1 MSNSQINLPKTAFS
15 MKANLPARE
24 PEILEY
30 WQKINLYRELRNS
43 SKGKEKF
50 VLHDGPPYAN
60 GNIHMGTAL
69 NKILKDIIVKFHQ
82 MDGKDSIYVPG
93 WDCHG
98 LPIEWKIEEQY
109 KKNKKNKNDVPIVEF
124 RKECRLF
131 AEKWIEVHKGQFK
144 RLGVVGDWENYYST
158 MSFDAEAQIVREL
171 GKFLKEGSLY
181 RGFKPVLWS
190 TVEKTAL
197 ADAEVERVLSMA
209 DGALLLIDSAEGVM
223 PQTKF
228 VLSKALKQGLKPIVV
243 INKLDKADQRAN
255 EVLDETFDLF
265 VSLDA
270 NEEQL
275 DFPVLYA
282 SGRSGWAD
290 TEVDGPRENLN
301 PLLDLI
307 LDHVK
312 PAKFEK
318 EKPFAMLST
327 LLYADSFLGRSL
339 VGRITQGTAKANQS
353 IKAIN
358 LNGEKVDEG
367 KLTKIFRYEG
377 TKKVPIEVGEA
388 GDIVVI
394 AGLENANVADTICDL
409 DVNEPISATPI
420 DPPTMSITITVNT
433 SPLAGKEGKK
443 LTSTQ
448 IRDRLLQEAQNNVG
462 ITFAENNGNDS
473 FVVSGRGELML
484 EILLTQMRREG
495 FEMTVSPPKVLY
507 QTDESG
513 KKLEPIEEITMDLD
527 EEYSSK
533 VIDSMNR
540 RKGKLIDLK
549 DTGKDKK
556 RLIFHAPTRGL
567 MGYTSRFLTLT
578 KGNGVINRIFHS
590 YGPFEGEMEGRRN
603 GALIAMEQG
612 KAVAFA
618 IFNLQ
623 ARGEMFV
630 THNDPVYPGMIVGLS
645 PKPGDMIINVMK
657 GKKLTNM
664 RTQGTD
670 ENVVLT
676 PVRKMS
682 IAEQLSMLNTDE
694 ALEITPE
701 SCRLRKSILDPH
713 ERKRSEKSG
722 AAA

>member
-1 MSNSQINLPKTAFS
+1 MSNNIRNITIIAHVDHGKTTMIDNLMKQSGSFRENEVVDERLMDSGELEKERGITILAKPASIN
-15 MKANLPARE
+15 
-24 PEILEY
+24 
-30 WQKINLYRELRNS
+30 WQDSR
-43 SKGKEKF
+43 
-50 VLHDGPPYAN
+50 V
-60 GNIHMGTAL
+60 NIIDT
-69 NKILKDIIVKFHQ
+69 
-82 MDGKDSIYVPG
+82 PG
-93 WDCHG
+93 HRD
-98 LPIEWKIEEQY
+98 
-109 KKNKKNKNDVPIVEF
+109 
-124 RKECRLF
+124 F
-131 AEKWIEVHKGQFK
+131 A
-144 RLGVVGDWENYYST
+144 
-158 MSFDAEAQIVREL
+158 
-171 GKFLKEGSLY
+171 
-181 RGFKPVLWS
+181 
-190 TVEKTAL
+190 
-197 ADAEVERVLSMA
+197 AEVERVLSMA

-228 VLSKALKQGLKPIVV
+228 VLAKALKQGLKPIVV

-282 SGRSGWAD
+282 SGRSGWASK
-290 TEVDGPRENLN
+290 EVDGPRENLH

-307 LDHVK
+307 IEHVK
-312 PAKFEK
+312 PAELDKT
-318 EKPFAMLST
+318 KPFAMLST

-339 VGRITQGTAKANQS
+339 VGRISQGTAKANQP

-377 TKKVPIEVGEA
+377 TKKVPIEIGEA

-394 AGLENANVADTICDL
+394 AGLEKANVADTICDPEL
-409 DVNEPISATPI
+409 NEPIPATPI
-420 DPPTMSITITVNT
+420 DPPTMSITISVNS
-433 SPLAGKEGKK
+433 SPLAGTEGKK

-448 IRDRLLQEAQNNVG
+448 IRDRLLSEAQNNVG
-462 ITFAENNGNDS
+462 ITFSQNANVDS
-473 FVVSGRGELML
+473 FVISGRGELML

-495 FEMTVSPPKVLY
+495 FEMTVSPPKVLF
-507 QTDESG
+507 QKDG
-513 KKLEPIEEITMDLD
+513 AGNKLEPIEEITVDLD
-527 EEYSSK
+527 EEFSSK
-533 VIDSMNR
+533 IIDSMNR
-540 RKGKLIDLK
+540 RKGKLLDLK

-556 RLIFHAPTRGL
+556 RLVFHAPTRGL

-578 KGNGVINRIFHS
+578 KGTGVINRIFHG
-590 YGPFEGEMEGRRN
+590 YGKFEGEMDGRKN
-603 GALIAMEQG
+603 GALISMSTG

-630 THNDPVYPGMIVGLS
+630 THNDPVYEGMIVGLT

-657 GKKLTNM
+657 GKQLTNM

-676 PVRKMS
+676 PVRQMS

-694 ALEITPE
+694 ALEITPK
-701 SCRLRKSILDPH
+701 SLRLRKAILNPH
-713 ERKRSEKSG
+713 DRKKSEKSG

>member
-1 MSNSQINLPKTAFS
+1 MSNNIRNITIIAHVDHGKTTMIDNLMKQSGSFRENEVVDERLMDSGELEKERGITILAKPASIDWQGSRIN
-15 MKANLPARE
+15 
-24 PEILEY
+24 
-30 WQKINLYRELRNS
+30 
-43 SKGKEKF
+43 
-50 VLHDGPPYAN
+50 
-60 GNIHMGTAL
+60 
-69 NKILKDIIVKFHQ
+69 II
-82 MDGKDSIYVPG
+82 DTPG
-93 WDCHG
+93 HRD
-98 LPIEWKIEEQY
+98 
-109 KKNKKNKNDVPIVEF
+109 
-124 RKECRLF
+124 F
-131 AEKWIEVHKGQFK
+131 A
-144 RLGVVGDWENYYST
+144 
-158 MSFDAEAQIVREL
+158 
-171 GKFLKEGSLY
+171 
-181 RGFKPVLWS
+181 
-190 TVEKTAL
+190 
-197 ADAEVERVLSMA
+197 AEVERVLSMA

-228 VLSKALKQGLKPIVV
+228 VLAKALKQGLKPIVV

-290 TEVDGPRENLN
+290 KEVDGPRENLH

-307 LDHVK
+307 MEHVK
-312 PAKFEK
+312 PAELDKT
-318 EKPFAMLST
+318 KPFAMLST

-339 VGRITQGTAKANQS
+339 VGRISQGTAKASQP

-358 LNGEKVDEG
+358 LKGEKVDEG

-394 AGLENANVADTICDL
+394 AGLEKANVADTICDPE
-409 DVNEPISATPI
+409 VNDPIPATPI
-420 DPPTMSITITVNT
+420 DPPTMSITISVNS
-433 SPLAGKEGKK
+433 SPLAGTEGKK

-448 IRDRLLQEAQNNVG
+448 IRDRLVNEAQNNVG
-462 ITFAENNGNDS
+462 ISFSQNTNVDS
-473 FVVSGRGELML
+473 FVISGRGELML

-507 QTDESG
+507 QQDENG
-513 KKLEPIEEITMDLD
+513 NKLEPIEEITVDLD
-527 EEYSSK
+527 EEFSSK
-533 VIDSMNR
+533 IIDSMNR
-540 RKGKLIDLK
+540 RKGKLLDLK

-578 KGNGVINRIFHS
+578 KGTGVINRIFHG
-590 YGPFEGEMEGRRN
+590 YGKFEGEMDGRKN
-603 GALIAMEQG
+603 GALISMATG

-630 THNDPVYPGMIVGLS
+630 THNDPVYEGMIVGLT

-657 GKKLTNM
+657 GKQLTNM

-676 PVRKMS
+676 PVRQMS

-694 ALEITPE
+694 ALEITPK
-701 SCRLRKSILDPH
+701 SLRLRKAILNPH
-713 ERKRSEKSG
+713 DRKKNEKS
-722 AAA
+722 ATPL

>member
-1 MSNSQINLPKTAFS
+1 MSNNIRNITIIAHVDHGKTTMIDNL
-15 MKANLPARE
+15 MKQSGSFRENEVVDERLMDSGELEKERGITILAKPAS
-24 PEILEY
+24 ID
-30 WQKINLYRELRNS
+30 WQGSR
-43 SKGKEKF
+43 
-50 VLHDGPPYAN
+50 V
-60 GNIHMGTAL
+60 NIIDT
-69 NKILKDIIVKFHQ
+69 
-82 MDGKDSIYVPG
+82 PG
-93 WDCHG
+93 HRD
-98 LPIEWKIEEQY
+98 
-109 KKNKKNKNDVPIVEF
+109 
-124 RKECRLF
+124 F
-131 AEKWIEVHKGQFK
+131 A
-144 RLGVVGDWENYYST
+144 
-158 MSFDAEAQIVREL
+158 
-171 GKFLKEGSLY
+171 
-181 RGFKPVLWS
+181 
-190 TVEKTAL
+190 
-197 ADAEVERVLSMA
+197 AEVERVLSMA

-228 VLSKALKQGLKPIVV
+228 VLAKALKQGLKPIVI

-290 TEVDGPRENLN
+290 KEVDGPRENLH
-301 PLLDLI
+301 PLLNLI
-307 LDHVK
+307 MEHVK
-312 PAKFEK
+312 PAELDKT
-318 EKPFAMLST
+318 KPFAMLST

-339 VGRITQGTAKANQS
+339 VGRISQGTAKANQP

-358 LNGEKVDEG
+358 LKGDKVDEG

-394 AGLENANVADTICDL
+394 AGLEKANVADTICDPE
-409 DVNEPISATPI
+409 VNEPISATPI
-420 DPPTMSITITVNT
+420 DPPTMSITISVNS
-433 SPLAGKEGKK
+433 SPLAGTEGKK

-448 IRDRLLQEAQNNVG
+448 IRDRLVTEAQNNVG
-462 ITFAENNGNDS
+462 ITFSQNANVDS
-473 FVVSGRGELML
+473 FVISGRGELML

-507 QTDESG
+507 QEDENG
-513 KKLEPIEEITMDLD
+513 NKLEPIEEITVDLD
-527 EEYSSK
+527 EEFSSK
-533 VIDSMNR
+533 IIDSMNR
-540 RKGKLIDLK
+540 RKGKLLDLK

-578 KGNGVINRIFHS
+578 KGTGVINRLFHG
-590 YGPFEGEMEGRRN
+590 YGKFEGEMDGRKN
-603 GALIAMEQG
+603 GALISMEQG

-630 THNDPVYPGMIVGLS
+630 THNDPVYEGMIVGLA

-682 IAEQLSMLNTDE
+682 IAEQLSMLNADE
-694 ALEITPE
+694 ALEITPK
-701 SCRLRKSILDPH
+701 SLRLRKAILDPH
-713 ERKRSEKSG
+713 ERKRSEKSSS
-722 AAA
+722 AA

>member
-1 MSNSQINLPKTAFS
+1 MSNNIRNITIIAHVDHGKTTMIDNL
-15 MKANLPARE
+15 MKQSGSFRENEVVDERLMDSGELEKERGITILAKPAS
-24 PEILEY
+24 ID
-30 WQKINLYRELRNS
+30 WQDTR
-43 SKGKEKF
+43 
-50 VLHDGPPYAN
+50 V
-60 GNIHMGTAL
+60 NIIDT
-69 NKILKDIIVKFHQ
+69 
-82 MDGKDSIYVPG
+82 PG
-93 WDCHG
+93 HRD
-98 LPIEWKIEEQY
+98 
-109 KKNKKNKNDVPIVEF
+109 
-124 RKECRLF
+124 F
-131 AEKWIEVHKGQFK
+131 A
-144 RLGVVGDWENYYST
+144 
-158 MSFDAEAQIVREL
+158 
-171 GKFLKEGSLY
+171 
-181 RGFKPVLWS
+181 
-190 TVEKTAL
+190 
-197 ADAEVERVLSMA
+197 AEVERVLSMA

-228 VLSKALKQGLKPIVV
+228 VLAKALKQGLKPIVV

-275 DFPVLYA
+275 DFPVMYA
-282 SGRSGWAD
+282 SGRSGWASK
-290 TEVDGPRENLN
+290 EVDGPRENLH

-307 LDHVK
+307 IEHVK
-312 PAKFEK
+312 PADLDKT
-318 EKPFAMLST
+318 KPFAMLST

-339 VGRITQGTAKANQS
+339 VGKISQGTAKANQA

-358 LNGEKVDEG
+358 LKGEKVDEG
-367 KLTKIFRYEG
+367 RLTKIFRYEG

-394 AGLENANVADTICDL
+394 AGLEKANVADTICDL
-409 DVNEPISATPI
+409 EVNDPLPATPI
-420 DPPTMSITITVNT
+420 DPPTMSITISVNS
-433 SPLAGKEGKK
+433 SPLAGTEGKK

-448 IRDRLLQEAQNNVG
+448 IRDRLVTEAQNNVG
-462 ITFAENNGNDS
+462 IS
-473 FVVSGRGELML
+473 FSQNANVDAFVISGRGELML

-507 QTDESG
+507 QKDDNG
-513 KKLEPIEEITMDLD
+513 NRLEPIEEITVDVD
-527 EEYSSK
+527 EEFSSK
-533 VIDSMNR
+533 IIDSMNR
-540 RKGKLIDLK
+540 RKGKLLDLK

-578 KGNGVINRIFHS
+578 KGTGVINRIFHG
-590 YGPFEGEMEGRRN
+590 YGKFEGEMDGRKN
-603 GALIAMEQG
+603 GALISMANG

-630 THNDPVYPGMIVGLS
+630 THNDPVYEGMIVGLA
-645 PKPGDMIINVMK
+645 PKAGDMIINVMK
-657 GKKLTNM
+657 GKQLTNM

-676 PVRKMS
+676 PVRQMS

-694 ALEITPE
+694 ALEITPK
-701 SCRLRKSILDPH
+701 SLRLRKAILNPND
-713 ERKRSEKSG
+713 RKKNEKSSTPL
-722 AAA
+722 

>member
-1 MSNSQINLPKTAFS
+1 MSNNIRNITIIAHVDHGKTTMIDNLMKQSGSFRDNEVVDERLMDSGELEKERGITILAKPASIN
-15 MKANLPARE
+15 
-24 PEILEY
+24 
-30 WQKINLYRELRNS
+30 W
-43 SKGKEKF
+43 
-50 VLHDGPPYAN
+50 
-60 GNIHMGTAL
+60 
-69 NKILKDIIVKFHQ
+69 
-82 MDGKDSIYVPG
+82 KDSRINIIDTPG
-93 WDCHG
+93 HRD
-98 LPIEWKIEEQY
+98 
-109 KKNKKNKNDVPIVEF
+109 
-124 RKECRLF
+124 F
-131 AEKWIEVHKGQFK
+131 A
-144 RLGVVGDWENYYST
+144 
-158 MSFDAEAQIVREL
+158 
-171 GKFLKEGSLY
+171 
-181 RGFKPVLWS
+181 
-190 TVEKTAL
+190 
-197 ADAEVERVLSMA
+197 AEVERVLSMA

-228 VLSKALKQGLKPIVV
+228 VLAKALKQGLKPIVV

-282 SGRSGWAD
+282 SGRSGWASK
-290 TEVDGPRENLN
+290 EVDGPRENLH

-307 LDHVK
+307 IEHVK
-312 PAKFEK
+312 PAELDKT
-318 EKPFAMLST
+318 KPFAMLST

-339 VGRITQGTAKANQS
+339 VGRISQGTAKANQP

-358 LNGEKVDEG
+358 LKGEKVDEG

-377 TKKVPIEVGEA
+377 TKKVPIEIGEA

-394 AGLENANVADTICDL
+394 AGLEKANVADTICDPEL
-409 DVNEPISATPI
+409 NEPISATPI
-420 DPPTMSITITVNT
+420 DPPTMSITISVNS
-433 SPLAGKEGKK
+433 SPLAGTEGKK

-448 IRDRLLQEAQNNVG
+448 IRDRLVSEAQNNVG
-462 ITFAENNGNDS
+462 ITFSQNTNVDS
-473 FVVSGRGELML
+473 FVISGRGELML

-495 FEMTVSPPKVLY
+495 FEMTVSPPKVLF
-507 QTDESG
+507 QKDEEG
-513 KKLEPIEEITMDLD
+513 NKLEPIEEITVDLD
-527 EEYSSK
+527 EEFSSK
-533 VIDSMNR
+533 IIDSMNR
-540 RKGKLIDLK
+540 RKGKLLDLK

-556 RLIFHAPTRGL
+556 RLVFHAPTRGL

-578 KGNGVINRIFHS
+578 KGTGVINRIFHG
-590 YGPFEGEMEGRRN
+590 YGKFEGEMDGRKN
-603 GALIAMEQG
+603 GALISMSTG

-630 THNDPVYPGMIVGLS
+630 THNDPVYEGMIVGLT

-657 GKKLTNM
+657 GKQLTNM

-676 PVRKMS
+676 PVRQMS

-694 ALEITPE
+694 ALEITPK
-701 SCRLRKSILDPH
+701 SLRLRKAILNPH
-713 ERKRSEKSG
+713 ERKKSEKSG

>member
-1 MSNSQINLPKTAFS
+1 MNNNIRNITIIAHVDHGKTTMIDTLMKQSGSFRENEVVDERLMDSGELEKERGITILAKPASIN
-15 MKANLPARE
+15 
-24 PEILEY
+24 
-30 WQKINLYRELRNS
+30 W
-43 SKGKEKF
+43 
-50 VLHDGPPYAN
+50 
-60 GNIHMGTAL
+60 
-69 NKILKDIIVKFHQ
+69 
-82 MDGKDSIYVPG
+82 KDSRINIIDTPG
-93 WDCHG
+93 HRD
-98 LPIEWKIEEQY
+98 
-109 KKNKKNKNDVPIVEF
+109 
-124 RKECRLF
+124 F
-131 AEKWIEVHKGQFK
+131 A
-144 RLGVVGDWENYYST
+144 
-158 MSFDAEAQIVREL
+158 
-171 GKFLKEGSLY
+171 
-181 RGFKPVLWS
+181 
-190 TVEKTAL
+190 
-197 ADAEVERVLSMA
+197 AEVERVLSMA

-228 VLSKALKQGLKPIVV
+228 VLAKALKQGLRPIVI

-270 NEEQL
+270 SEEQL

-282 SGRSGWAD
+282 SGRSGWASK
-290 TEVDGPRENLN
+290 EVDGPRENLH

-307 LDHVK
+307 LEHVNPDNLDK
-312 PAKFEK
+312 T
-318 EKPFAMLST
+318 KPFAMLST

-339 VGRITQGTAKANQS
+339 VGKISQGTAKANQP

-358 LNGEKVDEG
+358 LKGEKVDEG
-367 KLTKIFRYEG
+367 RLTKIFRYEG

-394 AGLENANVADTICDL
+394 AGLEKANVADTICDPE
-409 DVNEPISATPI
+409 VNEPLPATPI
-420 DPPTMSITITVNT
+420 DPPTMSITISVNS
-433 SPLAGKEGKK
+433 SPLAGTEGKK

-448 IRDRLLQEAQNNVG
+448 IRDRLVTEAQNNVG
-462 ITFAENNGNDS
+462 IS
-473 FVVSGRGELML
+473 FSQNANVDAFVISGRGELML

-507 QTDESG
+507 QKDENG
-513 KKLEPIEEITMDLD
+513 NRMEPIEEITVDLD
-527 EEYSSK
+527 EEFSSK
-533 VIDSMNR
+533 IIDSMNR
-540 RKGKLIDLK
+540 RKGKLLDLK

-578 KGNGVINRIFHS
+578 KGTGVINRIFHG
-590 YGPFEGEMEGRRN
+590 YGKFEGEMDGRKN
-603 GALIAMEQG
+603 GALISMANG

-630 THNDPVYPGMIVGLS
+630 THNDPVYEGMIVGLA

-657 GKKLTNM
+657 GKQLTNM

-676 PVRKMS
+676 PVRQMS

-694 ALEITPE
+694 ALEITPK
-701 SCRLRKSILDPH
+701 SLRLRKAILNPTD
-713 ERKRSEKSG
+713 RKKNEKSG
-722 AAA
+722 TPL

>member
-1 MSNSQINLPKTAFS
+1 MSNNIRNITIIAHVDHGKTTMIDNLMKQSGSFRENEVVDERLMDSGELEKERGITILAKPASIN
-15 MKANLPARE
+15 
-24 PEILEY
+24 
-30 WQKINLYRELRNS
+30 W
-43 SKGKEKF
+43 
-50 VLHDGPPYAN
+50 
-60 GNIHMGTAL
+60 
-69 NKILKDIIVKFHQ
+69 
-82 MDGKDSIYVPG
+82 KDSRVNIIDTPG
-93 WDCHG
+93 HRD
-98 LPIEWKIEEQY
+98 
-109 KKNKKNKNDVPIVEF
+109 
-124 RKECRLF
+124 F
-131 AEKWIEVHKGQFK
+131 A
-144 RLGVVGDWENYYST
+144 
-158 MSFDAEAQIVREL
+158 
-171 GKFLKEGSLY
+171 
-181 RGFKPVLWS
+181 
-190 TVEKTAL
+190 
-197 ADAEVERVLSMA
+197 AEVERVLSMA

-228 VLSKALKQGLKPIVV
+228 VLAKALKQGLKPIVV

-282 SGRSGWAD
+282 SGRSGWASK
-290 TEVDGPRENLN
+290 EVDGPRENLH

-307 LDHVK
+307 IDHVK
-312 PAKFEK
+312 PAELDKT
-318 EKPFAMLST
+318 KPFAMLST

-339 VGRITQGTAKANQS
+339 VGRISQGTAKANQQ

-358 LNGEKVDEG
+358 LKGEKVDEG

-394 AGLENANVADTICDL
+394 AGLEKANVADTICDPEL
-409 DVNEPISATPI
+409 NDPIPATPI
-420 DPPTMSITITVNT
+420 DPPTMSITISVNS
-433 SPLAGKEGKK
+433 SPLAGTEGKK

-448 IRDRLLQEAQNNVG
+448 IRDRLISEAQNNVG
-462 ITFAENNGNDS
+462 ITFSQNANVDS
-473 FVVSGRGELML
+473 FVISGRGELML

-507 QTDESG
+507 QKDENG
-513 KKLEPIEEITMDLD
+513 DKLEPIEEITVDLD
-527 EEYSSK
+527 EEFSSK
-533 VIDSMNR
+533 IIDSMNR
-540 RKGKLIDLK
+540 RKGKLLDLK

-556 RLIFHAPTRGL
+556 RLVFHAPTRGL

-578 KGNGVINRIFHS
+578 KGTGVINRIFHG
-590 YGPFEGEMEGRRN
+590 YGKFEGEMDGRKN
-603 GALIAMEQG
+603 GALISMSTG

-630 THNDPVYPGMIVGLS
+630 THNDPVYEGMIVGLT

-657 GKKLTNM
+657 GKQLTNM

-676 PVRKMS
+676 PVRQMS

-694 ALEITPE
+694 ALEITPK
-701 SCRLRKSILDPH
+701 SLRLRKAILNPH
-713 ERKRSEKSG
+713 DRKKSEKSG

>member
-1 MSNSQINLPKTAFS
+1 MDNNIRNITIIAHVDHGKTTMIDALMKQSGSFRENEVVEERLMDSGELEKERGITILAKPASIN
-15 MKANLPARE
+15 
-24 PEILEY
+24 
-30 WQKINLYRELRNS
+30 WQGSRIN
-43 SKGKEKF
+43 
-50 VLHDGPPYAN
+50 
-60 GNIHMGTAL
+60 
-69 NKILKDIIVKFHQ
+69 II
-82 MDGKDSIYVPG
+82 DTPG
-93 WDCHG
+93 HRD
-98 LPIEWKIEEQY
+98 
-109 KKNKKNKNDVPIVEF
+109 
-124 RKECRLF
+124 F
-131 AEKWIEVHKGQFK
+131 A
-144 RLGVVGDWENYYST
+144 
-158 MSFDAEAQIVREL
+158 
-171 GKFLKEGSLY
+171 
-181 RGFKPVLWS
+181 
-190 TVEKTAL
+190 
-197 ADAEVERVLSMA
+197 AEVERVLSMA
-209 DGALLLIDSAEGVM
+209 DGALLLIYSSEGVM

-228 VLSKALKQGLKPIVV
+228 VLAKALKQGLKPIVI
-243 INKLDKADQRAN
+243 INKLDKPDQRAE

-282 SGRSGWAD
+282 SGRSGWASKEID
-290 TEVDGPRENLN
+290 EPRENLH

-307 LDHVK
+307 LEHVK
-312 PAKFEK
+312 PDELDNS
-318 EKPFAMLST
+318 KPFAMLST

-339 VGRITQGTAKANQS
+339 VGKISQGSAKANQQ

-358 LNGEKVDEG
+358 LQGEKVDEG
-367 KLTKIFRYEG
+367 RLTKIFRYEG

-394 AGLENANVADTICDL
+394 AGLEKANVADTICDIE
-409 DVNEPISATPI
+409 VNEPISATPI
-420 DPPTMSITITVNT
+420 DPPTMSIKVTVNS
-433 SPLAGKEGKK
+433 SPLAGTEGKK

-448 IRDRLLQEAQNNVG
+448 IRDRLILEAQNNVG
-462 ITFAENNGNDS
+462 ITFSENKNKDA
-473 FVVSGRGELML
+473 FEISGRGELML

-495 FEMTVSPPKVLY
+495 FEMTVSPPKVLFKK
-507 QTDESG
+507 DENG
-513 KKLEPIEEITMDLD
+513 NKLEPIEEITMDLD
-527 EEYSSK
+527 EEHSSK
-533 VIDSMNR
+533 VIDSMNK

-590 YGPFEGEMEGRRN
+590 YGKYEGEMEGRRN
-603 GALIAMEQG
+603 GALISMETG

-623 ARGEMFV
+623 ARGEMLV
-630 THNDPVYPGMIVGLS
+630 THNDPVYVGMIVGLA
-645 PKPGDMIINVMK
+645 PKSGDLQINVMK

-682 IAEQLSMLNTDE
+682 IAEQLSILNTDE
-694 ALEITPE
+694 ALEITPK
-701 SCRLRKSILDPH
+701 SCRLRKAILNPH
-713 ERKRSEKSG
+713 ERKKSEKASAS
-722 AAA
+722 AA

>member
-1 MSNSQINLPKTAFS
+1 MSNNIRNITIIAHVDHGKTTMIDNL
-15 MKANLPARE
+15 MKQSGSFRENEVVDERLMDSGELEKERGITILAKPAS
-24 PEILEY
+24 ID
-30 WQKINLYRELRNS
+30 WQDSR
-43 SKGKEKF
+43 
-50 VLHDGPPYAN
+50 V
-60 GNIHMGTAL
+60 NIIDT
-69 NKILKDIIVKFHQ
+69 
-82 MDGKDSIYVPG
+82 PG
-93 WDCHG
+93 HRD
-98 LPIEWKIEEQY
+98 
-109 KKNKKNKNDVPIVEF
+109 
-124 RKECRLF
+124 F
-131 AEKWIEVHKGQFK
+131 A
-144 RLGVVGDWENYYST
+144 
-158 MSFDAEAQIVREL
+158 
-171 GKFLKEGSLY
+171 
-181 RGFKPVLWS
+181 
-190 TVEKTAL
+190 
-197 ADAEVERVLSMA
+197 AEVERVLSMA

-228 VLSKALKQGLKPIVV
+228 VLAKALKQGLKPIVV

-275 DFPVLYA
+275 DFPVVYA
-282 SGRSGWAD
+282 SGRSGWASK
-290 TEVDGPRENLN
+290 EVDGPRENLH

-307 LDHVK
+307 IEHVK
-312 PAKFEK
+312 PAELDKT
-318 EKPFAMLST
+318 KPFAMLST

-339 VGRITQGTAKANQS
+339 VGKISQGTAKANQP

-358 LNGEKVDEG
+358 LKGEKVDEG

-394 AGLENANVADTICDL
+394 AGLEKANVADTICDPEL
-409 DVNEPISATPI
+409 NEPIPATPI
-420 DPPTMSITITVNT
+420 DPPTMSITISVNS
-433 SPLAGKEGKK
+433 SPLAGTEGKK

-448 IRDRLLQEAQNNVG
+448 IRDRLVTEAQNNVG
-462 ITFAENNGNDS
+462 ITFSQNENVDT
-473 FVVSGRGELML
+473 FVISGRGELML

-507 QTDESG
+507 QQDEAG
-513 KKLEPIEEITMDLD
+513 NKLEPIEEITVDLD
-527 EEYSSK
+527 EEFSSK
-533 VIDSMNR
+533 IIDSMNR
-540 RKGKLIDLK
+540 RKGKLLDLK

-578 KGNGVINRIFHS
+578 KGTGVINRIFHG
-590 YGPFEGEMEGRRN
+590 YGKFEGEMDGRKN
-603 GALIAMEQG
+603 GALISMATG

-630 THNDPVYPGMIVGLS
+630 THNDPVYEGMIVGLA

-657 GKKLTNM
+657 GKQLTNM

-694 ALEITPE
+694 ALEITPK
-701 SCRLRKSILDPH
+701 SLRLRKAILNPND
-713 ERKRSEKSG
+713 RKKNEKSSTPL
-722 AAA
+722 

>member
-1 MSNSQINLPKTAFS
+1 MSNNIRNITIIAHVDHGKTTMIDNLMKQSGSFRDNEVVDERLMDSGELEKERGITILAKPASIN
-15 MKANLPARE
+15 
-24 PEILEY
+24 
-30 WQKINLYRELRNS
+30 WQDSR
-43 SKGKEKF
+43 
-50 VLHDGPPYAN
+50 V
-60 GNIHMGTAL
+60 NIIDT
-69 NKILKDIIVKFHQ
+69 
-82 MDGKDSIYVPG
+82 PG
-93 WDCHG
+93 HRD
-98 LPIEWKIEEQY
+98 
-109 KKNKKNKNDVPIVEF
+109 
-124 RKECRLF
+124 F
-131 AEKWIEVHKGQFK
+131 A
-144 RLGVVGDWENYYST
+144 
-158 MSFDAEAQIVREL
+158 
-171 GKFLKEGSLY
+171 
-181 RGFKPVLWS
+181 
-190 TVEKTAL
+190 
-197 ADAEVERVLSMA
+197 AEVERVLSMA

-228 VLSKALKQGLKPIVV
+228 VLAKALKQGLKPIVV

-282 SGRSGWAD
+282 SGRSGWASK
-290 TEVDGPRENLN
+290 EVDGPRENLH

-307 LDHVK
+307 IEHVK
-312 PAKFEK
+312 PAELDKT
-318 EKPFAMLST
+318 KPFAMLST

-339 VGRITQGTAKANQS
+339 VGRISQGTAKANQP

-377 TKKVPIEVGEA
+377 TKKVPIEIGEA

-394 AGLENANVADTICDL
+394 AGLEKANVADTICDPEL
-409 DVNEPISATPI
+409 NEPIPATPI
-420 DPPTMSITITVNT
+420 DPPTMSITISVNS
-433 SPLAGKEGKK
+433 SPLAGTEGKK

-448 IRDRLLQEAQNNVG
+448 IRDRLLSEAQNNVG
-462 ITFAENNGNDS
+462 ITFSQNANVDS
-473 FVVSGRGELML
+473 FVISGRGELML

-495 FEMTVSPPKVLY
+495 FEMTVSPPKVLF
-507 QTDESG
+507 QKDDAG
-513 KKLEPIEEITMDLD
+513 NKLEPIEEITVDLD
-527 EEYSSK
+527 EEFSSK
-533 VIDSMNR
+533 IIDSMNR
-540 RKGKLIDLK
+540 RKGKLLDLK

-556 RLIFHAPTRGL
+556 RLVFHAPTRGL

-578 KGNGVINRIFHS
+578 KGTGVINRIFHG
-590 YGPFEGEMEGRRN
+590 YGKFEGEMDGRKN
-603 GALIAMEQG
+603 GALISMSTG

-630 THNDPVYPGMIVGLS
+630 THNDPVYEGMIVGLT

-657 GKKLTNM
+657 GKQLTNM

-676 PVRKMS
+676 PVRQMS

-694 ALEITPE
+694 ALEITPK
-701 SCRLRKSILDPH
+701 SLRLRKAILNPH
-713 ERKRSEKSG
+713 DRKKSEKSG

>member
-1 MSNSQINLPKTAFS
+1 MNNNIRNITIIAHVDHGKTTMIDTLMKQSGSFRENEVVDERLMDSGELEKERGITILAKPASIN
-15 MKANLPARE
+15 
-24 PEILEY
+24 
-30 WQKINLYRELRNS
+30 W
-43 SKGKEKF
+43 
-50 VLHDGPPYAN
+50 
-60 GNIHMGTAL
+60 
-69 NKILKDIIVKFHQ
+69 
-82 MDGKDSIYVPG
+82 KDSRINIIDTPG
-93 WDCHG
+93 HRD
-98 LPIEWKIEEQY
+98 
-109 KKNKKNKNDVPIVEF
+109 
-124 RKECRLF
+124 F
-131 AEKWIEVHKGQFK
+131 A
-144 RLGVVGDWENYYST
+144 
-158 MSFDAEAQIVREL
+158 
-171 GKFLKEGSLY
+171 
-181 RGFKPVLWS
+181 
-190 TVEKTAL
+190 
-197 ADAEVERVLSMA
+197 AEVERVLSMA

-228 VLSKALKQGLKPIVV
+228 VLAKALKQGLKPIVI

-282 SGRSGWAD
+282 SGRSGWASK
-290 TEVDGPRENLN
+290 EVDGPRENLH

-307 LDHVK
+307 LEHVNPDDLDK
-312 PAKFEK
+312 T
-318 EKPFAMLST
+318 KPFAMLST

-339 VGRITQGTAKANQS
+339 VGKISQGTAKANQP

-358 LNGEKVDEG
+358 LKGEIVDEG
-367 KLTKIFRYEG
+367 RLTKIFRYEG

-394 AGLENANVADTICDL
+394 AGLEKANVADTICDPE
-409 DVNEPISATPI
+409 VNEPLPATPI
-420 DPPTMSITITVNT
+420 DPPTMSITISVNS
-433 SPLAGKEGKK
+433 SPLAGTEGKK

-448 IRDRLLQEAQNNVG
+448 IRDRLVTEAQNNVG
-462 ITFAENNGNDS
+462 ISFSQNNNVDA
-473 FVVSGRGELML
+473 FVISGRGELML

-507 QTDESG
+507 QKDENG
-513 KKLEPIEEITMDLD
+513 NRLEPIEEITVDLD
-527 EEYSSK
+527 EEFSSK
-533 VIDSMNR
+533 IIDSMNR
-540 RKGKLIDLK
+540 RKGKLLDLK

-578 KGNGVINRIFHS
+578 KGTGVINRIFHG
-590 YGPFEGEMEGRRN
+590 YGKFEGEMDGRKN
-603 GALIAMEQG
+603 GALISMANG

-630 THNDPVYPGMIVGLS
+630 THNDPVYEGMIVGLA
-645 PKPGDMIINVMK
+645 PKAGDMIINVMK
-657 GKKLTNM
+657 GKQLTNM

-676 PVRKMS
+676 PVRQMS

-694 ALEITPE
+694 ALEITPK
-701 SCRLRKSILDPH
+701 SLRLRKAILNPND
-713 ERKRSEKSG
+713 RKKNEKSSTPL
-722 AAA
+722 

>member
-1 MSNSQINLPKTAFS
+1 MSNNIRNITIIAHVDHGKTTMIDNLMKQSGSFRENEIVDERLMDSGELEKERGITILAKPASIN
-15 MKANLPARE
+15 
-24 PEILEY
+24 
-30 WQKINLYRELRNS
+30 W
-43 SKGKEKF
+43 
-50 VLHDGPPYAN
+50 
-60 GNIHMGTAL
+60 
-69 NKILKDIIVKFHQ
+69 
-82 MDGKDSIYVPG
+82 KDSRVNIIDTPG
-93 WDCHG
+93 HRD
-98 LPIEWKIEEQY
+98 
-109 KKNKKNKNDVPIVEF
+109 
-124 RKECRLF
+124 F
-131 AEKWIEVHKGQFK
+131 A
-144 RLGVVGDWENYYST
+144 
-158 MSFDAEAQIVREL
+158 
-171 GKFLKEGSLY
+171 
-181 RGFKPVLWS
+181 
-190 TVEKTAL
+190 
-197 ADAEVERVLSMA
+197 AEVERVLSMA

-228 VLSKALKQGLKPIVV
+228 VLAKALKQGLKPIVV

-282 SGRSGWAD
+282 SGRSGWASK
-290 TEVDGPRENLN
+290 EVDGPRENLH

-307 LDHVK
+307 IEHVK
-312 PAKFEK
+312 PAELDKT
-318 EKPFAMLST
+318 KPFAMLST

-339 VGRITQGTAKANQS
+339 VGRISQGTAKANQP

-358 LNGEKVDEG
+358 LKGEKVDEG

-394 AGLENANVADTICDL
+394 AGLEKANVADTICDPEL
-409 DVNEPISATPI
+409 NDPIPATPI
-420 DPPTMSITITVNT
+420 DPPTMSITISVNS
-433 SPLAGKEGKK
+433 SPLAGTEGKK

-448 IRDRLLQEAQNNVG
+448 IRDRLISEAQNNVG
-462 ITFAENNGNDS
+462 ITFSQNTNVDS
-473 FVVSGRGELML
+473 FVISGRGELML

-507 QTDESG
+507 QQDKSG
-513 KKLEPIEEITMDLD
+513 NKQEPIEEITVDLD
-527 EEYSSK
+527 EEFSSK
-533 VIDSMNR
+533 IIDSMNR
-540 RKGKLIDLK
+540 RKGKLLDLK

-556 RLIFHAPTRGL
+556 RLVFHAPTRGL

-578 KGNGVINRIFHS
+578 KGTGVINRIFHG
-590 YGPFEGEMEGRRN
+590 YGKFEGEMDGRKN
-603 GALIAMEQG
+603 GALISMSTG

-630 THNDPVYPGMIVGLS
+630 THNDPVYEGMIVGLT

-657 GKKLTNM
+657 GKQLTNM

-676 PVRKMS
+676 PVRQMS

-694 ALEITPE
+694 ALEITPK
-701 SCRLRKSILDPH
+701 SLRLRKAILNPH
-713 ERKRSEKSG
+713 DRKKSEKSG

>member
-1 MSNSQINLPKTAFS
+1 MSNNIRNITIIAHVDHGKTTMIDNLMKQSGSFRENEVVDERLMDSGELEKERGITILAKPASIDWQDTRIN
-15 MKANLPARE
+15 
-24 PEILEY
+24 
-30 WQKINLYRELRNS
+30 
-43 SKGKEKF
+43 
-50 VLHDGPPYAN
+50 
-60 GNIHMGTAL
+60 
-69 NKILKDIIVKFHQ
+69 II
-82 MDGKDSIYVPG
+82 DTPG
-93 WDCHG
+93 HRD
-98 LPIEWKIEEQY
+98 
-109 KKNKKNKNDVPIVEF
+109 
-124 RKECRLF
+124 F
-131 AEKWIEVHKGQFK
+131 A
-144 RLGVVGDWENYYST
+144 
-158 MSFDAEAQIVREL
+158 
-171 GKFLKEGSLY
+171 
-181 RGFKPVLWS
+181 
-190 TVEKTAL
+190 
-197 ADAEVERVLSMA
+197 AEVERVLSMA

-228 VLSKALKQGLKPIVV
+228 VLAKALKQGLKPIVV

-282 SGRSGWAD
+282 SGRSGWASK
-290 TEVDGPRENLN
+290 EVDGPRENLH

-307 LDHVK
+307 IEHVK
-312 PAKFEK
+312 PADLDKT
-318 EKPFAMLST
+318 KPFAMLST

-339 VGRITQGTAKANQS
+339 VGKISQGTAKANQP

-358 LNGEKVDEG
+358 LKGEKVDEG
-367 KLTKIFRYEG
+367 RLTKIFRYEG

-388 GDIVVI
+388 GDIVII
-394 AGLENANVADTICDL
+394 AGLEKANVADTICDPEL
-409 DVNEPISATPI
+409 NEPIPATPI
-420 DPPTMSITITVNT
+420 DPPTMSITISVNS
-433 SPLAGKEGKK
+433 SPLAGTEGKK

-448 IRDRLLQEAQNNVG
+448 IKDRLITEAQNNVG
-462 ITFAENNGNDS
+462 ISFSQNANVDS
-473 FVVSGRGELML
+473 FVISGRGELML

-507 QTDESG
+507 QKDASG
-513 KKLEPIEEITMDLD
+513 NKLEPIEEITVDLD
-527 EEYSSK
+527 EEFSSK
-533 VIDSMNR
+533 IIDSMNR
-540 RKGKLIDLK
+540 RKGKLLDLK

-578 KGNGVINRIFHS
+578 KGTGVINRIFH
-590 YGPFEGEMEGRRN
+590 GFGKFEGEMDGRKN
-603 GALIAMEQG
+603 GALISMSNG

-630 THNDPVYPGMIVGLS
+630 THNDPVYEGMIVGLA
-645 PKPGDMIINVMK
+645 PKAGDMIINVMK
-657 GKKLTNM
+657 GKQLTNM

-676 PVRKMS
+676 PVRQMS

-694 ALEITPE
+694 AFRNY
-701 SCRLRKSILDPH
+701 S
-713 ERKRSEKSG
+713 
-722 AAA
+722 

>member
-1 MSNSQINLPKTAFS
+1 MSNNIRNITIIAHVDHGKTTMIDNLMKQSGSFRENEVVDERLMDSGELEKERGITILAKPASIN
-15 MKANLPARE
+15 
-24 PEILEY
+24 
-30 WQKINLYRELRNS
+30 WQNS
-43 SKGKEKF
+43 R
-50 VLHDGPPYAN
+50 V
-60 GNIHMGTAL
+60 NIIDT
-69 NKILKDIIVKFHQ
+69 
-82 MDGKDSIYVPG
+82 PG
-93 WDCHG
+93 HRD
-98 LPIEWKIEEQY
+98 
-109 KKNKKNKNDVPIVEF
+109 
-124 RKECRLF
+124 F
-131 AEKWIEVHKGQFK
+131 A
-144 RLGVVGDWENYYST
+144 
-158 MSFDAEAQIVREL
+158 
-171 GKFLKEGSLY
+171 
-181 RGFKPVLWS
+181 
-190 TVEKTAL
+190 
-197 ADAEVERVLSMA
+197 AEVERVLSMA

-228 VLSKALKQGLKPIVV
+228 VLAKALKQGLKPIVV

-282 SGRSGWAD
+282 SGRSGWASK
-290 TEVDGPRENLN
+290 EVDGPRENLH

-307 LDHVK
+307 IEHVK
-312 PAKFEK
+312 PAELDKD
-318 EKPFAMLST
+318 KPFAMLST

-339 VGRITQGTAKANQS
+339 VGRISQGTAKANQP

-358 LNGEKVDEG
+358 LKGEKVDEG

-394 AGLENANVADTICDL
+394 AGLEKANVADTICDPEL
-409 DVNEPISATPI
+409 NDPIPATPI
-420 DPPTMSITITVNT
+420 DPPTMSITISVNS
-433 SPLAGKEGKK
+433 SPLAGTEGKK

-448 IRDRLLQEAQNNVG
+448 IRDRLVSEAQNNVG
-462 ITFAENNGNDS
+462 ITFSQNANVDS
-473 FVVSGRGELML
+473 FVISGRGELML

-495 FEMTVSPPKVLY
+495 FEMTVSPPKVLF
-507 QTDESG
+507 QKDEAG
-513 KKLEPIEEITMDLD
+513 NKLEPIEEITVDLD

-533 VIDSMNR
+533 IIDSMNR
-540 RKGKLIDLK
+540 RKGKLLDLK

-556 RLIFHAPTRGL
+556 RLVFHAPTRGL

-578 KGNGVINRIFHS
+578 KGTGVINRIFHG
-590 YGPFEGEMEGRRN
+590 YGKFEGEMDGRKN
-603 GALIAMEQG
+603 GALISMSTG

-630 THNDPVYPGMIVGLS
+630 THNDPVYEGMIVGLT

-657 GKKLTNM
+657 GKQLTNM

-676 PVRKMS
+676 PVRQMS

-694 ALEITPE
+694 ALEITPK
-701 SCRLRKSILDPH
+701 SLRLRKAILNPH
-713 ERKRSEKSG
+713 DRKKSEKSG

>member
-1 MSNSQINLPKTAFS
+1 MSNNIRNITIIAHVDHGKTTMIDNL
-15 MKANLPARE
+15 MKQSGSFRENEVVDERLMDSGELEKERGITILAKPAS
-24 PEILEY
+24 ID
-30 WQKINLYRELRNS
+30 WQGSR
-43 SKGKEKF
+43 
-50 VLHDGPPYAN
+50 V
-60 GNIHMGTAL
+60 NIIDT
-69 NKILKDIIVKFHQ
+69 
-82 MDGKDSIYVPG
+82 PG
-93 WDCHG
+93 HRD
-98 LPIEWKIEEQY
+98 
-109 KKNKKNKNDVPIVEF
+109 
-124 RKECRLF
+124 F
-131 AEKWIEVHKGQFK
+131 A
-144 RLGVVGDWENYYST
+144 
-158 MSFDAEAQIVREL
+158 
-171 GKFLKEGSLY
+171 
-181 RGFKPVLWS
+181 
-190 TVEKTAL
+190 
-197 ADAEVERVLSMA
+197 AEVERVLCMA

-228 VLSKALKQGLKPIVV
+228 VLAKALKQGLKPIVV

-282 SGRSGWAD
+282 SGRSGWASK
-290 TEVDGPRENLN
+290 EVDGPRENLH

-307 LDHVK
+307 IEHVNPEKLDK
-312 PAKFEK
+312 T
-318 EKPFAMLST
+318 KPFAMLST

-339 VGRITQGTAKANQS
+339 VGKISQGTAKANQP

-358 LNGEKVDEG
+358 LKGEKVDEG
-367 KLTKIFRYEG
+367 RLTKIFRYEG

-388 GDIVVI
+388 GDIVII
-394 AGLENANVADTICDL
+394 AGLEKANVADTICDL
-409 DVNEPISATPI
+409 EVTDPIHATPI
-420 DPPTMSITITVNT
+420 DPPTMSITISVNS
-433 SPLAGKEGKK
+433 SPLAGTEGKK

-448 IRDRLLQEAQNNVG
+448 IRDRLIIEAQNNVG
-462 ITFAENNGNDS
+462 INFSQNNNVDA
-473 FVVSGRGELML
+473 FVISGRGELML

-507 QTDESG
+507 QQDENG
-513 KKLEPIEEITMDLD
+513 NKLEPIEEITVDLD
-527 EEYSSK
+527 EEFSSK
-533 VIDSMNR
+533 IIDSMNR
-540 RKGKLIDLK
+540 RKGKLLDLK

-578 KGNGVINRIFHS
+578 KGTGVINRIFHG
-590 YGPFEGEMEGRRN
+590 YGKFEGEMDGRKN
-603 GALIAMEQG
+603 GALISMANG

-630 THNDPVYPGMIVGLS
+630 THNDPVYEGMIVGLA
-645 PKPGDMIINVMK
+645 PKAGDMIINVMK
-657 GKKLTNM
+657 GKQLTNM

-694 ALEITPE
+694 ALEITPK
-701 SCRLRKSILDPH
+701 SLRLRKAILNPTD
-713 ERKRSEKSG
+713 RKKNEKSG
-722 AAA
+722 TPL

>member
-1 MSNSQINLPKTAFS
+1 MRNNIRNITIIAHVDHGKTTMIDSLMKQSGSFRENEVVEERLMDSGELEKERGITILAKPASIN
-15 MKANLPARE
+15 
-24 PEILEY
+24 
-30 WQKINLYRELRNS
+30 WQGSRIN
-43 SKGKEKF
+43 
-50 VLHDGPPYAN
+50 
-60 GNIHMGTAL
+60 
-69 NKILKDIIVKFHQ
+69 II
-82 MDGKDSIYVPG
+82 DTPG
-93 WDCHG
+93 HRD
-98 LPIEWKIEEQY
+98 
-109 KKNKKNKNDVPIVEF
+109 
-124 RKECRLF
+124 F
-131 AEKWIEVHKGQFK
+131 A
-144 RLGVVGDWENYYST
+144 
-158 MSFDAEAQIVREL
+158 
-171 GKFLKEGSLY
+171 
-181 RGFKPVLWS
+181 
-190 TVEKTAL
+190 
-197 ADAEVERVLSMA
+197 AEVERVLSMA

-228 VLSKALKQGLKPIVV
+228 VLAKALKQGLKPIVI
-243 INKLDKADQRAN
+243 INKLDKPDQRAE

-282 SGRSGWAD
+282 SGRSGWASK
-290 TEVDGPRENLN
+290 EVDGSRENLH

-307 LDHVK
+307 LEHVQSDK
-312 PAKFEK
+312 LDNN
-318 EKPFAMLST
+318 KPFAMLST

-339 VGRITQGTAKANQS
+339 VGKISQGSAKANQQ

-358 LNGEKVDEG
+358 LKGEKVDEG
-367 KLTKIFRYEG
+367 RLTKIFRYEG

-394 AGLENANVADTICDL
+394 AGLEKANVADTICDL
-409 DVNEPISATPI
+409 EVNKPIPATPI
-420 DPPTMSITITVNT
+420 DPPTMSIKVTVNS
-433 SPLAGKEGKK
+433 SPLAGTEGKK

-448 IRDRLLQEAQNNVG
+448 IRDRLILEAENNVG
-462 ITFAENNGNDS
+462 ITFSENKNNDA
-473 FVVSGRGELML
+473 FEISGRGELML

-495 FEMTVSPPKVLY
+495 FEMTVSPPKVLFKK
-507 QTDESG
+507 DENG
-513 KKLEPIEEITMDLD
+513 NKLEPIEEITMDLD
-527 EEYSSK
+527 EEHSSK

-590 YGPFEGEMEGRRN
+590 YGKYEGEMEGRRN
-603 GALIAMEQG
+603 GALISMETG

-630 THNDPVYPGMIVGLS
+630 THNDPVYVGMIVGLA
-645 PKPGDMIINVMK
+645 PKAGDLQINVMK

-682 IAEQLSMLNTDE
+682 IAEQLSILNTDE
-694 ALEITPE
+694 ALEITPK
-701 SCRLRKSILDPH
+701 SCRLRKAILNPH
-713 ERKRSEKSG
+713 ERKKSEKASAS
-722 AAA
+722 AA

>member
-1 MSNSQINLPKTAFS
+1 MSNNIRNITIIAHVDHGKTTMIDNLMKQSGSFRDNEVVDERLMDSGELEKERGITILAKPASIN
-15 MKANLPARE
+15 
-24 PEILEY
+24 
-30 WQKINLYRELRNS
+30 WQDSR
-43 SKGKEKF
+43 
-50 VLHDGPPYAN
+50 V
-60 GNIHMGTAL
+60 NIIDT
-69 NKILKDIIVKFHQ
+69 
-82 MDGKDSIYVPG
+82 PG
-93 WDCHG
+93 HRD
-98 LPIEWKIEEQY
+98 
-109 KKNKKNKNDVPIVEF
+109 
-124 RKECRLF
+124 F
-131 AEKWIEVHKGQFK
+131 A
-144 RLGVVGDWENYYST
+144 
-158 MSFDAEAQIVREL
+158 
-171 GKFLKEGSLY
+171 
-181 RGFKPVLWS
+181 
-190 TVEKTAL
+190 
-197 ADAEVERVLSMA
+197 AEVERVLSMA

-228 VLSKALKQGLKPIVV
+228 VLAKALKQGLKPIVV

-282 SGRSGWAD
+282 SGRSGWASK
-290 TEVDGPRENLN
+290 EVDGPRENLH

-307 LDHVK
+307 IEHVK
-312 PAKFEK
+312 PAELDKT
-318 EKPFAMLST
+318 KPFAMLST

-339 VGRITQGTAKANQS
+339 VGRISQGTAKANQP

-377 TKKVPIEVGEA
+377 TKKVPIEIGEA

-394 AGLENANVADTICDL
+394 AGLEKANVADTICDPEL
-409 DVNEPISATPI
+409 NEPIPATPI
-420 DPPTMSITITVNT
+420 DPPTMSITISVNS
-433 SPLAGKEGKK
+433 SPLAGTEGKK

-448 IRDRLLQEAQNNVG
+448 IRDRLLSEAQNNVG
-462 ITFAENNGNDS
+462 ITFSQNANVDT
-473 FVVSGRGELML
+473 FVISGRGELML

-495 FEMTVSPPKVLY
+495 FEMTVSPPKVLF
-507 QTDESG
+507 QKDEAG
-513 KKLEPIEEITMDLD
+513 NKLEPIEEITVDLD
-527 EEYSSK
+527 EEFSSK
-533 VIDSMNR
+533 IIDSMNR
-540 RKGKLIDLK
+540 RKGKLLDLK

-556 RLIFHAPTRGL
+556 RLVFHAPTRGL

-578 KGNGVINRIFHS
+578 KGTGVINRIFHG
-590 YGPFEGEMEGRRN
+590 YGKFEGEMDGRKN
-603 GALIAMEQG
+603 GALISMSTG

-630 THNDPVYPGMIVGLS
+630 THNDPVYEGMIVGLT

-657 GKKLTNM
+657 GKQLTNM

-676 PVRKMS
+676 PVRQMS

-694 ALEITPE
+694 ALEITPK
-701 SCRLRKSILDPH
+701 SLRLRKAILNPH
-713 ERKRSEKSG
+713 DRKKSEKSG

>member
-1 MSNSQINLPKTAFS
+1 MSNNIRNITIIAHVDHGKTTMIDNLMKQSGSFRENEVVDERLMDSGELEKERGITILAKPASIN
-15 MKANLPARE
+15 
-24 PEILEY
+24 
-30 WQKINLYRELRNS
+30 W
-43 SKGKEKF
+43 
-50 VLHDGPPYAN
+50 
-60 GNIHMGTAL
+60 
-69 NKILKDIIVKFHQ
+69 
-82 MDGKDSIYVPG
+82 KDSRVNIIDTPG
-93 WDCHG
+93 HRD
-98 LPIEWKIEEQY
+98 
-109 KKNKKNKNDVPIVEF
+109 
-124 RKECRLF
+124 F
-131 AEKWIEVHKGQFK
+131 A
-144 RLGVVGDWENYYST
+144 
-158 MSFDAEAQIVREL
+158 
-171 GKFLKEGSLY
+171 
-181 RGFKPVLWS
+181 
-190 TVEKTAL
+190 
-197 ADAEVERVLSMA
+197 AEVERVLSMA

-228 VLSKALKQGLKPIVV
+228 VLAKALKQGLKPIVV

-282 SGRSGWAD
+282 SGRSGWASK
-290 TEVDGPRENLN
+290 EVDGPRENLH

-307 LDHVK
+307 IEHVK
-312 PAKFEK
+312 HAELDKT
-318 EKPFAMLST
+318 KPFAMLST

-339 VGRITQGTAKANQS
+339 VGRISQGTAKANQP

-358 LNGEKVDEG
+358 LKGEKVDEG

-394 AGLENANVADTICDL
+394 AGLEKANVADTICDPEL
-409 DVNEPISATPI
+409 NDPIPATPI
-420 DPPTMSITITVNT
+420 DPPTMSITISVNS
-433 SPLAGKEGKK
+433 SPLAGTEGKK

-448 IRDRLLQEAQNNVG
+448 IRDRLISEAQNNVG
-462 ITFAENNGNDS
+462 ITFSQNANVDS
-473 FVVSGRGELML
+473 FVISGRGELML

-495 FEMTVSPPKVLY
+495 FEMTVSPPKVLF
-507 QTDESG
+507 QKDENG
-513 KKLEPIEEITMDLD
+513 DKLEPIEEITVDLD
-527 EEYSSK
+527 EEFSSK
-533 VIDSMNR
+533 IIDSMNR
-540 RKGKLIDLK
+540 RKGKLLDLK

-556 RLIFHAPTRGL
+556 RLVFHAPTRGL

-578 KGNGVINRIFHS
+578 KGTGVINRIFHG
-590 YGPFEGEMEGRRN
+590 YGKFEGEMDGRKN
-603 GALIAMEQG
+603 GALISMSTG

-630 THNDPVYPGMIVGLS
+630 THNDPVYEGMIVGLT

-657 GKKLTNM
+657 GKQLTNM

-676 PVRKMS
+676 PVRQMS

-694 ALEITPE
+694 ALEITPK
-701 SCRLRKSILDPH
+701 SLRLRKAILNPH
-713 ERKRSEKSG
+713 DRKKSEKSG